1 MSGVEKVRKMYS
13 QIESIMDSLYS
24 INSSMKDLK
33 DVYITL
39 KNDVRVRTGDLDS
52 IKKELEE
59 KVRIASETR
68 EQSNQLISEYESD
81 IAELD
86 LQLSELSGK
95 VNILYSFNPE
105 IDSKDLVRKSTLSPY
120 AKAFVPSPK
129 LNPNAKSFSPGMNPN
144 AKEFTPSPKLN
155 PNAKSFSPGMNPN
168 AKEFVLN
175 GGKKNKKS
183 KK

>member
-1 MSGVEKVRKMYS
+1 MSGVEKVRNMYS
-13 QIESIMDSLYS
+13 QIASIMDSLHN

-33 DVYITL
+33 NVYITL

-59 KVRIASETR
+59 KVRLASETR

-81 IAELD
+81 IVELD
-86 LQLSELSGK
+86 SQLSELSGK
-95 VNILYSFNPE
+95 VGVLYSFNPE
-105 IDSKDLVRKSTLSPY
+105 IDSKDLVKKSTLSAY

-129 LNPNAKSFSPGMNPN
+129 LNANAKPFSP
-144 AKEFTPSPKLN
+144 ALN
-155 PNAKSFSPGMNPN
+155 PNAKAFSPKLNAN